1 MIFNG
6 LLLKIY
12 LINRKILFKLAQ
24 LKSVTSHHHLP
35 KKMGRHRFLVMSVK
49 VLLLIKVTVEITQQ
63 HSARSSPFT
72 GQSMLLLH
80 LQSRALGGD
89 QKREVTDTRAKKDS
103 PSTCGWALP

>member
-6 LLLKIY
+6 LLLK
-12 LINRKILFKLAQ
+12 FKLAQ
-24 LKSVTSHHHLP
+24 LKSVTSRHHLP
-35 KKMGRHRFLVMSVK
+35 QNNGLAPLPCDVSEGAASHQSHCGDNP
-49 VLLLIKVTVEITQQ
+49 T
-63 HSARSSPFT
+63 A
-72 GQSMLLLH
+72 QSMLLPH